1 MRGAPHLELRE
12 YIKNPDFDISE
23 LFEEFGFSRFRY
35 SHFPQFKSRF
45 EYLFKEIENNGLGKV
60 LLGGSR
66 EYAYMCSYRDNEFRK
81 PFLTEFYTPQGR
93 RYRESGFNDC
103 NSTDTLCTRLLE
115 QANDKL
121 AIRRIDFQRAPLLI
135 LENNNHLDNSS
146 ENIDFS
152 VVFRAV
158 YDNKGRLKVNG
169 SVPRVT
175 IEEEYFS

>member
-12 YIKNPDFDISE
+12 YINNPDFDISG
-23 LFEEFGFSRFRY
+23 LFEEFGFSPFKY
-35 SHFPQFKSRF
+35 SYLSEF
-45 EYLFKEIENNGLGKV
+45 ETRIKELFNDVDSFGLGGA
-60 LLGGSR
+60 LLGTSKNFS
-66 EYAYMCSYRDNEFRK
+66 YICSYRDDEFRE

-103 NSTDTLCTRLLE
+103 NSIDTLCTRLLE

-135 LENNNHLDNSS
+135 LENVNHLDKSC

-152 VVFRAV
+152 VVFKAV
-158 YDNKGRLKVNG
+158 YDNKDRVKVNG